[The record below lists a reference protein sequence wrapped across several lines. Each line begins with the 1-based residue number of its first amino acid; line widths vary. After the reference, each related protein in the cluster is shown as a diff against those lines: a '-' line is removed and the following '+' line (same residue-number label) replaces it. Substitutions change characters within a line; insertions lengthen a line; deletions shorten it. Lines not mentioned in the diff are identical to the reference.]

1 MEIAILIFDRLTA
14 LDAVGPY
21 DVLVNL
27 PGAKISFVG
36 ERKGPV
42 RTAHKSLGLE
52 ADFAIDEVTRANVL
66 LVPGGIG
73 EEAVR
78 AKPAILEWVRAIHA
92 TTQWTTSVCTGALI
106 LGAAGILRGLDAT
119 THWSAREILRGFGA
133 TPVKERVVERG
144 KVITAGGVSAGIDM
158 ALHLARRIAGDEI
171 AQAIQ
176 IAIEYDPQPPFDGVF
191 EHARE
196 PVAAYLRKAYAHR
209 LGTAANIPKRA

>member
-52 ADFAIDEVTRANVL
+52 ADFAIDEVTRADVL